1 MFSMSLF
8 PWRCFLPSRLAKR
21 RTLPT
26 ARASRF
32 LEAERSS
39 RQTRLPRAANKRSL
53 RSRIAACLPNNHLP
67 HALCCPWRRHVRL
80 GRATTGIR
88 APPVLRVSRV
98 RPNLWPSVVCV
109 SLFKLTHYLAFRT
122 VDTSESKSLNFGIQ
136 PSKRRARTGW
146 LATVFL
152 R

>member
-1 MFSMSLF
+1 MSLF

-53 RSRIAACLPNNHLP
+53 RSRIAACLPNRSEEHTSELQSRLHLVCRLLLEKKTTISTYP
-67 HALCCPWRRHVRL
+67 PQFRTLAGAPRAARVKALIA
-80 GRATTGIR
+80 ATT
-88 APPVLRVSRV
+88 
-98 RPNLWPSVVCV
+98 RPIFRELSVPAATYPTTAIC
-109 SLFKLTHYLAFRT
+109 LDATATHGR
-122 VDTSESKSLNFGIQ
+122 
-136 PSKRRARTGW
+136 P
-146 LATVFL
+146 
-152 R
+152 

>member
-1 MFSMSLF
+1 
-8 PWRCFLPSRLAKR
+8 R

-53 RSRIAACLPNNHLP
+53 RSRIAPCLPNNHLP

-80 GRATTGIR
+80 DRATTGIR
-88 APPVLRVSRV
+88 APPVLRESQV
-98 RPNLWPSVVCV
+98 RHD
-109 SLFKLTHYLAFRT
+109 TLAFRT
-122 VDTSESKSLNFGIQ
+122 VDSSKSKRLKFRTPAIQ
-136 PSKRRARTGW
+136 ETS
-146 LATVFL
+146 
-152 R
+152 